1 MNLVR
6 ARNIASYLFLIWMS
20 LQNTKLLI
28 FRISKISPD
37 RKQKKDAKFQQN
49 TLQKILLCP
58 AHDTIE
64 MKTLSQDG
72 EEGKRNTQPDFTA
85 SLPSSVLL
93 GFLTMFL
100 PYFFFNEGLK
110 LCLHFLCRHLLDG
123 FFLEYALL
131 RDLVLPETM
140 QQSGS
145 ATPWCYSWTQNSAVH
160 IKLCLLLTYSC
171 PKKTAELSTDLAVG
185 IHCFRMTEMTQSFP
199 SLENSLVNSHVRA
212 KPIPSHQLKNNKLGF
227 RKNVILGGLCCLCF
241 WPFEFVREEELSE
254 NFSATKKLL
263 CNQLQEQ
270 RP

>member
-1 MNLVR
+1 
-6 ARNIASYLFLIWMS
+6 MS

-140 QQSGS
+140 QQCSWVSYTLMLQLDTKFCCLYKIVPVAHLLVVSKEDSGAQYRS
-145 ATPWCYSWTQNSAVH
+145 
-160 IKLCLLLTYSC
+160 SC
-171 PKKTAELSTDLAVG
+171 
-185 IHCFRMTEMTQSFP
+185 R
-199 SLENSLVNSHVRA
+199 NSL
-212 KPIPSHQLKNNKLGF
+212 L
-227 RKNVILGGLCCLCF
+227 
-241 WPFEFVREEELSE
+241 
-254 NFSATKKLL
+254 
-263 CNQLQEQ
+263 
-270 RP
+270 